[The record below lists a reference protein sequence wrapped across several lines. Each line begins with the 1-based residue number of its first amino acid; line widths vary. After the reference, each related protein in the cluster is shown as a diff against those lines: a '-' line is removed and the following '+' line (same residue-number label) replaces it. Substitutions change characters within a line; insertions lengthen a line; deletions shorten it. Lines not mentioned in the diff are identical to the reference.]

1 MITLA
6 EKLADV
12 THRIADAEQRLAEH
26 QERIWGGDCED
37 ALEGAFML
45 YMAASALRELRAHK
59 ARLEEIAG
67 QGVTLLRSPE

>member
-6 EKLADV
+6 EKLDDV

-26 QERIWGGDCED
+26 QERISGGDCED

-59 ARLEEIAG
+59 ARLEEIA
-67 QGVTLLRSPE
+67 VRALPS